1 MLCSLCSANA
11 QSVEMMVLGRF
22 MVGIGIGVNTS
33 LVPLYISEVSSLP
46 PLSLQV
52 PLFVISLG
60 IMQIGMISR
69 CLVM

>member
-1 MLCSLCSANA
+1 
-11 QSVEMMVLGRF
+11 
-22 MVGIGIGVNTS
+22 
-33 LVPLYISEVSSLP
+33 VPLYISEVSSLP